1 MKGVAMKR
9 LTWRDG
15 VATILVGAGVALYLI
30 WLSGSELIGP
40 RALAATIFGL
50 GLAASV
56 VAVVYGVGAGLLRAP
71 RLYLALSSLIGLV
84 ALVAGIIAITSV
96 NEAMLATL
104 VVTTVVLWLMA
115 TIRHAA
121 PDMVRQDQ
129 PPTSTPTLSR
139 V

>member
-15 VATILVGAGVALYLI
+15 AATILVGVGVALYLI

-40 RALAATIFGL
+40 RVLAATIFGL

-71 RLYLALSSLIGLV
+71 RLYLAVSSLIGLV

-121 PDMVRQDQ
+121 PDMVQQDQ
-129 PPTSTPTLSR
+129 PPTVTPTLSR